1 MIFLVDAKLV
11 LLQPSASEDGGP
23 KYDMR
28 IIANCVEYYAL
39 MRDQNPLIRSSR
51 SPIAGSPPHES
62 PVDGPQYSESLKDSL
77 WFFDGDRVQCWTDVQ
92 EVSRSAAMGLGRELP
107 SLVSIGIDFY
117 PTSTLLSKGIVLG
130 VETELVQRRDAHFA
144 FFRFATRVRYSAL

>member
-11 LLQPSASEDGGP
+11 LLQPSTSEDGGL

-28 IIANCVEYYAL
+28 IIANGVEYYAL

-51 SPIAGSPPHES
+51 SPIAVSPRHES
-62 PVDGPQYSESLKDSL
+62 PIDDLQHNQPLKDSL
-77 WFFDGDRVQCWTDVQ
+77 WFFDGDCMQCWTDVQ
-92 EVSRSAAMGLGRELP
+92 DVIRSAAMGLGRDLP
-107 SLVSIGIDFY
+107 SLVSIGVDFY
-117 PTSTLLSKGIVLG
+117 PKSVLLSKGIVLG

-144 FFRFATRVRYSAL
+144 LFRFATRVG